1 MRRKAVDPVREREL
15 ALLRDTED
23 IVTQARLDKIE
34 RQSKSIGALL
44 GQSQSDTIT
53 DDRSIVHQMSF
64 VCVFIAPFTI
74 TIREY

>member
-1 MRRKAVDPVREREL
+1 MRKKVVDPVREREL

-44 GQSQSDTIT
+44 GQSQLDTIAT
-53 DDRSIVHQMSF
+53 N
-64 VCVFIAPFTI
+64 ALL
-74 TIREY
+74 IR